1 MSMKEYILIRN
12 DHHIAPNRVK
22 KSICKRKNYNIN
34 FIARIGLELRF
45 LRCGDKKCHKKRFF
59 FAGTGLGEGNKTRR

>member
-1 MSMKEYILIRN
+1 MGTKEYILIRN

-34 FIARIGLELRF
+34 FIPRIGLELRF
-45 LRCGDKKCHKKRFF
+45 LRCGIIRCYKKRFSSQ
-59 FAGTGLGEGNKTRR
+59 AQGWVKAIRPED